1 MLCLDFENLMIK
13 SFLRKKK
20 NKNILIPFPLVN
32 PCFVPDSFIIG
43 RTASF
48 TSQTKSHQ
56 PPPLPPPPTDFPKP
70 FRLDVRII
78 DLVWYLHCQNMRHR
92 NNERKRGVLRKRGY
106 RKKEHFRKG
115 VGQGDLDTSLRMGW
129 NLTTRVIENLGL

>member
-1 MLCLDFENLMIK
+1 MIK

-20 NKNILIPFPLVN
+20 NKIILIPFPLVN

-70 FRLDVRII
+70 FRLDVRICGLGI
-78 DLVWYLHCQNMRHR
+78 MRA
-92 NNERKRGVLRKRGY
+92 RGWGGKGG
-106 RKKEHFRKG
+106 RKG
-115 VGQGDLDTSLRMGW
+115 ALLEGGGEWGEDKEIW
-129 NLTTRVIENLGL
+129 IPP